1 MSDRFRPI
9 DRETPFLFP
18 PSVQKWLP
26 ENHLAR
32 FVVEVLRELD
42 LRALEDAYTRRGSP
56 AYPPAMLLALLFYG
70 YATGVYS
77 RSSLPDSGIGDR
89 SPGTKI

>member
-32 FVVEVLRELD
+32 FVVEVVRELD

-56 AYPPAMLLALLFYG
+56 AYPPACCWLCCFTAM
-70 YATGVYS
+70 GVYS
-77 RSSLPDSGIGDR
+77 SRKLDDV
-89 SPGTKI
+89 